1 MDTAP
6 ANVTLAAEHAAACPH
21 CGTGGG
27 SVADSMPAICTML
40 TELAGY
46 SLRWMRVATEQ
57 MEAAGVSPGH
67 EQAVVMEIVSRS
79 TRRTLALAAKIV
91 TDSQKTP
98 EERAAERAERAARA
112 ERARLREKITKVTQG
127 AAAVVRR
134 EAGASEREYLLSD
147 MRERLLY
154 PDVDTALLRE
164 DVGPIVMR
172 VLKDVGIAPKGETW
186 SDALMAHEISATH
199 AEMKQIEA
207 GRTAPA
213 PDVDWREGVE
223 FSKPPDGVTKIGR
236 FTFGPGGVLL
246 HQDPPERPESEWPPD
261 ILERP
266 LPDLLRGRKPPGTG

>member
-186 SDALMAHEISATH
+186 SDALMAHEISAASDELARYE
-199 AEMKQIEA
+199 AERAA
-207 GRTAPA
+207 GIAA
-213 PDVDWREGVE
+213 MAAGADWREGIDYGSPPE
-223 FSKPPDGVTKIGR
+223 AEMPPPDV
-236 FTFGPGGVLL
+236 
-246 HQDPPERPESEWPPD
+246 
-261 ILERP
+261 
-266 LPDLLRGRKPPGTG
+266 PPGPVPNTS